1 MNISISK
8 NTEAIDI
15 TNVSYQIYTINN
27 TNICSDTLAQL
38 AYSDSNI
45 KIGDLVNLQCY
56 FSFAK
61 KIERAKVQ
69 HSTRI

>member
-1 MNISISK
+1 MSK

-15 TNVSYQIYTINN
+15 TKVLQQIYAINN
-27 TNICSDTLAQL
+27 TIIWSDNLAQL
-38 AYSDSNI
+38 AYSESNI
-45 KIGDLVNLQCY
+45 KIDDLVTLQCY

-69 HSTRI
+69 YSTRI

>member
-1 MNISISK
+1 MSK

-15 TNVSYQIYTINN
+15 KKVSSQIYTINN

-38 AYSDSNI
+38 AYSESNI
-45 KIGDLVNLQCY
+45 KIGDLVTVQCY

-61 KIERAKVQ
+61 KIDRAKVQ
-69 HSTRI
+69 YSTRI

>member
-1 MNISISK
+1 MSK
-8 NTEAIDI
+8 NTEFIDI
-15 TNVSYQIYTINN
+15 TKVSQPIYTINN

-38 AYSDSNI
+38 AFSESNI
-45 KIGDLVNLQCY
+45 KIGDLVTLQCY

-69 HSTRI
+69 CSTRI

>member
-1 MNISISK
+1 MSK

-15 TNVSYQIYTINN
+15 RKVSKQIYIISN
-27 TNICSDTLAQL
+27 THICSATLAQL
-38 AYSDSNI
+38 AYSESNI
-45 KIGDLVNLQCY
+45 KIGDLVTLQCY

-69 HSTRI
+69 YSTRI

>member
-1 MNISISK
+1 MSK

-15 TNVSYQIYTINN
+15 TKVSLQIYTINN
-27 TNICSDTLAQL
+27 ANICSDTLAQL
-38 AYSDSNI
+38 AYSESRI
-45 KIGDLVNLQCY
+45 KIGDLVTLQCY

-69 HSTRI
+69 YSTRI